1 MTFRSSEVLWKIL
14 KYRMD
19 IIALSS
25 ETISR
30 LNKALKECDF
40 CSFGFESLKRLESGV
55 LLGSFEPTLPHLKI
69 LDKGTLTFC

>member
-1 MTFRSSEVLWKIL
+1 
-14 KYRMD
+14 MD

-55 LLGSFEPTLPHLKI
+55 LLGSLELTTLKDPGQRNFNFLLDI
-69 LDKGTLTFC
+69 L